1 MMRYKEEK
9 SLLVS
14 EMKTLLRFYHRF
26 TLPLLS
32 DDIIGMYCVSSIYV
46 HAMYIHSSMPQS
58 QSETYVHTYIHTYI
72 YWYIYILH

>member
-32 DDIIGMYCVSSIYV
+32 DDIIGMYRVSSIYV
-46 HAMYIHSSMPQS
+46 HAMYVY
-58 QSETYVHTYIHTYI
+58 T
-72 YWYIYILH
+72 